1 MSEDNQAEEI
11 ETSAPE
17 PKPEPLFTLDLGAN
31 GGVLAPTSY
40 AEIKSWIETELAF
53 WGWASRHSYHASE
66 SDPEYRLKLG
76 LQMLHQAQKH
86 LVDAEKNKSDANK
99 GEDKQ
104 KKLVAEKS
112 NQDGCQSRIKEAYVG
127 GKFPHSSTPT
137 AKRIQQLQASSGDTS
152 AFMYAAVYLQPVT
165 AQNSIY
171 GQPIPGWR
179 GLVEGL
185 VDRYDLIGG
194 VSDGRQQA
202 AEAAFEQLRNKAEQ
216 FVSEKGQACDAL
228 HRDYA
233 GLTDSARQEA
243 ERQVTEFGESHTR
256 WQAEFDQL
264 KAKHQQDMEKLR
276 KTFEEEMG
284 LRAPALYWKDK
295 QKTHGTWSNVWGA
308 VSFLGIVGAASGLGF
323 QIHDLLKNTPA
334 NTAPE
339 TWRLAVLAL
348 VAVFTVW
355 GVRLIVRLFLSH
367 QHLYTDAQERITMV
381 QTYLSLMEGEHL
393 ASRNDRQLILQALF
407 RPASD
412 GLVKDEGVPFSL
424 AEVITRQGK
433 P

>member
-17 PKPEPLFTLDLGAN
+17 PKPEPLFTLDLGTN

-40 AEIKSWIETELAF
+40 TELSEWLKKEINF
-53 WGWASRHSYHASE
+53 WSWNSRYFGNSNLNDPGYWLEQGRRLLNQASQDLSE
-66 SDPEYRLKLG
+66 
-76 LQMLHQAQKH
+76 
-86 LVDAEKNKSDANK
+86 AEQFNRRRSGGEIMKNIAAEENK
-99 GEDKQ
+99 FR
-104 KKLVAEKS
+104 A
-112 NQDGCQSRIKEAYVG
+112 CQERIRECYVS
-127 GKFPHSSTPT
+127 GKFPYSSTPI
-137 AKRIQQLQASSGDTS
+137 AQRIHNLQKTSGEV
-152 AFMYAAVYLQPVT
+152 AAILYGAVYFHPTNNQH
-165 AQNSIY
+165 SIY
-171 GQPIPGWR
+171 GQQLPGWR

-185 VDRYDLIGG
+185 IDRHDLIGAI
-194 VSDGRQQA
+194 SEGRQQA
-202 AEAAFEQLRNKAEQ
+202 AEASFEQLRNKAEQ
-216 FVSEKGQACDAL
+216 FVAEKGQACDAL

-233 GLTDSARQEA
+233 DLTTSARQEA
-243 ERQVTEFGESHTR
+243 ERQITQFGESQTR
-256 WQAEFDQL
+256 WQTEFDQL
-264 KAKHQQDMEKLR
+264 KAQHHQDMEQLR
-276 KTFEEEMG
+276 RTFNEGMG
-284 LRAPALYWKDK
+284 LRAPALYWKEK
-295 QKTHGTWSNVWGA
+295 QKTHGTWSKVWGV
-308 VSFLGIVGAASGLGF
+308 VSFLGIVGAAGGLGF

-433 P
+433 S

>member
-11 ETSAPE
+11 EASAPE

-40 AEIKSWIETELAF
+40 GELKAWLEEEIKFWSWGSKYKNNSNLDSPGYWLDQGCKLLSELKRNVSNSEHFIQNGVGGNEIKSALA
-53 WGWASRHSYHASE
+53 AE
-66 SDPEYRLKLG
+66 SILREC
-76 LQMLHQAQKH
+76 Q
-86 LVDAEKNKSDANK
+86 NKIRQCYID
-99 GEDKQ
+99 
-104 KKLVAEKS
+104 
-112 NQDGCQSRIKEAYVG
+112 RR
-127 GKFPHSSTPT
+127 FPYSGTPL
-137 AKRIQQLQASSGDTS
+137 AKRIKYLQINSGDI
-152 AFMYAAVYLQPVT
+152 AAIMYAAVHLHPTDGQY
-165 AQNSIY
+165 SIY
-171 GQPIPGWR
+171 GQQLPGWR

-185 VDRYDLIGG
+185 IDRHDLIGAI
-194 VSDGRQQA
+194 SEGRQQA
-202 AEAAFEQLRNKAEQ
+202 AEASFEELRNKAELL
-216 FVSEKGQACDAL
+216 VTEKDKVCNAL
-228 HRDYA
+228 HQRFEE
-233 GLTDSARQEA
+233 LTATIHLEAVRQA
-243 ERQVTEFGESHTR
+243 AHFDDWG
-256 WQAEFDQL
+256 AEFEKL
-264 KAKHQQDMEKLR
+264 KQKHQQDMEQLR
-276 KTFEEEMG
+276 KTFNEEMG

-295 QKTHGTWSNVWGA
+295 QATHKKWSKNWGI
-308 VSFLGIVGAASGLGF
+308 VSFSSIALAAGGLGWL
-323 QIHDLLKNTPA
+323 IHDLLKNTPA

>member
-11 ETSAPE
+11 EASAPE

-40 AEIKSWIETELAF
+40 AELKSWIETELAF
-53 WGWASRHSYHASE
+53 WGWASRYSYHASE

-76 LQMLHQAQKH
+76 LKMLHQAQQH
-86 LVDAEKNKSDANK
+86 LVDAEKNKSDASK

-104 KKLVAEKS
+104 KNLIAERS
-112 NQDGCQSRIKEAYVG
+112 NQERCQSRIRETYVG

-137 AKRIQQLQASSGDTS
+137 AKRIQQLQASSGDIS
-152 AFMYAAVYLQPVT
+152 AFMYAAVYLQPVN

-171 GQPIPGWR
+171 GESLSGWR

-185 VDRYDLIGG
+185 IDRYDLIGEIAA
-194 VSDGRQQA
+194 GRQKAAETSFEELCKKADRFVTDTDQVCNKLHQKFENITKTIEWESVRQA
-202 AEAAFEQLRNKAEQ
+202 ANFDDWGSEFEK
-216 FVSEKGQACDAL
+216 
-228 HRDYA
+228 
-233 GLTDSARQEA
+233 LTR
-243 ERQVTEFGESHTR
+243 
-256 WQAEFDQL
+256 
-264 KAKHQQDMEKLR
+264 KHQQDVDNIR
-276 KTFEEEMG
+276 KTFKED
-284 LRAPALYWKDK
+284 LALAAPVSYWERK
-295 QKTHGTWSNVWGA
+295 QDTHRKWSRNWGGA
-308 VSFLGIVGAASGLGF
+308 SFIGIAAAAGGLGL

>member
-31 GGVLAPTSY
+31 GGILAPTSY
-40 AEIKSWIETELAF
+40 AELKAWLDTEISFWSWN
-53 WGWASRHSYHASE
+53 SRY
-66 SDPEYRLKLG
+66 G
-76 LQMLHQAQKH
+76 
-86 LVDAEKNKSDANK
+86 NN
-99 GEDKQ
+99 
-104 KKLVAEKS
+104 S
-112 NQDGCQSRIKEAYVG
+112 NQNDPAYWLEQGRRLLNQAAHDLSEAEQFNKRRSGGEIMKIIAAEENKFKACQERIRECYVG
-127 GKFPHSSTPT
+127 GKFPYSSTPV
-137 AKRIQQLQASSGDTS
+137 AKRIQNLQKSSGDV
-152 AFMYAAVYLQPVT
+152 AAILYGAVYFHPTNNQQL
-165 AQNSIY
+165 IY
-171 GQPIPGWR
+171 GQQLPGWR

-185 VDRYDLIGG
+185 IDRHDLIGAI
-194 VSDGRQQA
+194 SEGRQQA
-202 AEAAFEQLRNKAEQ
+202 AEASFEQLRNKAEQ
-216 FVSEKGQACDAL
+216 FVAEKGQACDAL
-228 HRDYA
+228 HRDYTD
-233 GLTDSARQEA
+233 LTDSARHEA
-243 ERQVTEFGESHTR
+243 ERQATHFSESQAR
-256 WQAEFDQL
+256 WQTEFDQL
-264 KAKHQQDMEKLR
+264 KAQHQQDMEKLR
-276 KTFEEEMG
+276 KTFNEEMG

-295 QKTHGTWSNVWGA
+295 QKTHGTWSKVWGV

-393 ASRNDRQLILQALF
+393 ASRSDRQLILQALF

>member
-17 PKPEPLFTLDLGAN
+17 PKPEPLFTLDLGTN

-40 AEIKSWIETELAF
+40 AELKAWLDTEISFWSWN
-53 WGWASRHSYHASE
+53 SRYGNNSNQNDPAYWLEQGRRLLNQAAHDLSE
-66 SDPEYRLKLG
+66 AEQLNKRRSNGEI
-76 LQMLHQAQKH
+76 MNMIS
-86 LVDAEKNKSDANK
+86 AEKNKFEA
-99 GEDKQ
+99 
-104 KKLVAEKS
+104 
-112 NQDGCQSRIKEAYVG
+112 CQARIRECYVG
-127 GKFPHSSTPT
+127 GKFPYSSTPV
-137 AKRIQQLQASSGDTS
+137 AKRIQNLQKSSGDIT
-152 AFMYAAVYLQPVT
+152 AILYGAVYFHPKN
-165 AQNSIY
+165 NSIY
-171 GQPIPGWR
+171 DQNLLGWR

-185 VDRYDLIGG
+185 IDRHDLIGAI
-194 VSDGRQQA
+194 SEGRQQA
-202 AEAAFEQLRNKAEQ
+202 AEASFEQLRNKVEQ
-216 FVSEKGQACDAL
+216 FVAEKGQACDAL

-233 GLTDSARQEA
+233 DLTDSARHEA
-243 ERQVTEFGESHTR
+243 ERQATHFSESQTR
-256 WQAEFDQL
+256 WQTEFDQL
-264 KAKHQQDMEKLR
+264 KAQHQQDMEKLR
-276 KTFEEEMG
+276 KTFNEEMG
-284 LRAPALYWKDK
+284 LRAPMLYWKDK
-295 QKTHGTWSNVWGA
+295 QTTHGKWSKFWGT
-308 VSFLGIVGAASGLGF
+308 VSFIGIVGAAGGLGF

>member
-40 AEIKSWIETELAF
+40 ADLQQWIRTEISF
-53 WGWASRHSYHASE
+53 WDWTRVFFKDTNEALRWE
-66 SDPEYRLKLG
+66 S
-76 LQMLHQAQKH
+76 LHESIDL
-86 LVDAEKNKSDANK
+86 LVNALNITKNAEKNGRFSLLYEKNK
-99 GEDKQ
+99 LDRK
-104 KKLVAEKS
+104 
-112 NQDGCQSRIKEAYVG
+112 DIKELLERCQHSIVSAYVSY
-127 GKFPHSSTPT
+127 KIPHSSTPLGHRLKQVRQS
-137 AKRIQQLQASSGDTS
+137 AGDR
-152 AFMYAAVYLQPVT
+152 AALVYVSMHLDPQVG
-165 AQNSIY
+165 QNDVL
-171 GQPIPGWR
+171 GHPAVEWR

-185 VDRYDLIGG
+185 IDRFHLAG
-194 VSDGRQQA
+194 SSTNHQSQA
-202 AEAAFEQLRNKAEQ
+202 AGSSFEQLRRKAEKLVADQ
-216 FVSEKGQACDAL
+216 SQVLNAL
-228 HRDYA
+228 HKDFSELIESTHLESRVQSEA
-233 GLTDSARQEA
+233 HLARK
-243 ERQVTEFGESHTR
+243 TEFDE
-256 WQAEFDQL
+256 L
-264 KAKHQQDMEKLR
+264 KSTHEQKLEALR
-276 KTFEEEMG
+276 KAFKTEIGMREPVE
-284 LRAPALYWKDK
+284 YWKTKRDIH
-295 QKTHGTWSNVWGA
+295 QKWSKGWGGM
-308 VSFLGIVGAASGLGF
+308 SILGIAGAAGSLSWL
-323 QIHDLLKNTPA
+323 IHDLLNKTPA

-367 QHLYTDAQERITMV
+367 QHLYTDAEERITMV
-381 QTYLSLMEGEHL
+381 QTYLSLMQGEHL
-393 ASRNDRQLILQALF
+393 ASRSDRQLILQALF